1 MPIEKKNLTIRYKAQ
16 AVAGLALIATPTA
29 RAILEKITADSTSP
43 VQSNA
48 QDALKRLSARS

>member
-1 MPIEKKNLTIRYKAQ
+1 VQ

-29 RAILEKITADSTSP
+29 RAILEKIIADSTSP